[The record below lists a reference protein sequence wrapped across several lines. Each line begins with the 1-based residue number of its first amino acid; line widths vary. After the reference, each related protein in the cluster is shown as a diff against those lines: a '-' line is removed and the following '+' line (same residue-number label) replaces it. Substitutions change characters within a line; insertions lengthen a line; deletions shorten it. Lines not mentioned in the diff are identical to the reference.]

1 MRDENSS
8 VFRLYFECDMIEIFF
23 FFFLIKK
30 KLVYISFMKIYI
42 LLSMYI

>member
-8 VFRLYFECDMIEIFF
+8 VFRLYFECDMIEKHFF
-23 FFFLIKK
+23 FKLKK